1 MMKEC
6 PQTTHNKSETGDV
19 SVYEIMNRKIEK
31 FIKMV
36 DEEERNNNVVLHNKL
51 SGGAENIINH
61 HDKLLK

>member
-6 PQTTHNKSETGDV
+6 PQATHDKSETGDV
-19 SVYEIMNRKIEK
+19 SAYEMMNTEIEK

-51 SGGAENIINH
+51 SWRDG
-61 HDKLLK
+61 KYFKPS

>member
-1 MMKEC
+1 MMKES
-6 PQTTHNKSETGDV
+6 PQTTHNKSETGDI

-51 SGGAENIINH
+51 SGGTGNIINH